1 MSTTSEREIAL
12 WLLSCKTRSV
22 FNYPTLHPR
31 DIKEAC
37 NNYVSGGCKSRSEF
51 ESIVVYLL
59 RDLRYFRD
67 ILLEV

>member
-12 WLLSCKTRSV
+12 WLLSCKMRSV

-37 NNYVSGGCKSRSEF
+37 NNYVNGGCKTRAEF
-51 ESIVVYLL
+51 ESVVIYLM
-59 RDLRYFRD
+59 RDD
-67 ILLEV
+67 QHNKKILLEG